1 MEKSIDLNDFFVIN
15 QKKTFSINCHK
26 VLFEAMP
33 RGGSFIPPEQAL
45 LLISV

>member
-15 QKKTFSINCHK
+15 QKKAFSINCHK

-33 RGGSFIPPEQAL
+33 RGSSFIPPEQGP
-45 LLISV
+45 LLIIV